1 MKGEKETA
9 PQKRRGRRERQMGRE
24 GERERGREGDHPL
37 TPSPPLPLM
46 GICVLY
52 ASVARGLFIISCFL
66 FSVSFAY
73 AATDGPTAKFTIAR
87 LKYSGGGD
95 WYNDPSVIPN
105 LLDFLREHTAIVAAS
120 DEARVAIADEDFFSY
135 PMMYMTGHGNIF
147 FSEDEARRLRTYL
160 EHGGFLYADD
170 DYGMDRAFRR
180 EIKKV
185 FPDKELLEI
194 PLSHGIFHSPFDFP
208 QGLPKIH
215 KHDGGP
221 PQAFGIFHEK
231 RLVVFY
237 TFETNISDG
246 WASPEVHHD
255 PPEVREA
262 ALKMGTN
269 IVVWALTH

>member
-1 MKGEKETA
+1 MEKRNGTAETQSSKRKTDGES
-9 PQKRRGRRERQMGRE
+9 GRA
-24 GERERGREGDHPL
+24 GEREI
-37 TPSPPLPLM
+37 TPSPPHRLM
-46 GICVLY
+46 DICVLCVF
-52 ASVARGLFIISCFL
+52 AVSVLFPL
-66 FSVSFAY
+66 SFVFAK
-73 AATDGPTAKFTIAR
+73 TDGPTAKFTIAR

-105 LLDFLREHTAIVAAS
+105 LLDFLREHTAMEVAS
-120 DEARVAIADEDFFSY
+120 EEVSVAISDEDFFSY
-135 PMMYMTGHGNIF
+135 PLIYMTGHGNVS
-147 FSEDEARRLRTYL
+147 FSEEEARRLRVYL

-185 FPDKELLEI
+185 FPDKELLEV
-194 PLSHGIFHSPFDFP
+194 PLSHGIFHSPFEFP

-215 KHDGGP
+215 QHDGGP

-231 RLVVFY
+231 RLIVLY

-246 WASPEVHHD
+246 WASPQVHHD
-255 PPEVREA
+255 PREIREA

-269 IVVWALTH
+269 IVVWAVTH